1 MAIQIRCF
9 GNFSNMQHS
18 TKAYDYIRKMEE
30 LTDDIILHIAGDIF
44 VQFPED
50 SEEVY
55 HMSLELMK
63 RGLAEKIPELQL
75 IPQEYGA

>member
-1 MAIQIRCF
+1 MAIQIRSF

-18 TKAYDYIRKMEE
+18 TKAYDYMRKMEE

-44 VQFPED
+44 VQYLPE

-55 HMSLELMK
+55 YMSLELSR